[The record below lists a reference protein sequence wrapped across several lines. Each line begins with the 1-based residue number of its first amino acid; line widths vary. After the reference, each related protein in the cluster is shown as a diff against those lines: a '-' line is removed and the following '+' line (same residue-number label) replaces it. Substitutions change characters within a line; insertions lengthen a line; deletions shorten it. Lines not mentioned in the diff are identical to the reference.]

1 MSEDAHQ
8 QDLAAQI
15 ESHHKS
21 GDFDK
26 ALEISARA
34 LKSDPADLKAY
45 RSRWRLVADVFSEE
59 NAKEKIRP
67 EIECLLQTNADT
79 PEILSTAY

>member
-34 LKSDPADLKAY
+34 LESDPADSEAY
-45 RSRWRLVADVFSEE
+45 RSRWRPVADVFSETAARKRIQSEVASFLRTQPE
-59 NAKEKIRP
+59 NP
-67 EIECLLQTNADT
+67 EVLK
-79 PEILSTAY
+79 TA